1 MAENYFSGVV
11 VRATGSWYEVLSAGE
26 RYQCRIRGKLRLKG
40 VRSTNPVGVG
50 DEVQCLTDEQGS
62 HVIIDITPRRN
73 YVIRRASNLSK
84 ESHIIAANIDQALL
98 LVTLRQPETALEF
111 VDRFLVTCEAYKIPV
126 VILLAKI
133 DLQDE
138 EEVAFFRSVYEP
150 IGYRVVEVS
159 AVTGEGVEEVHD
171 LLVGRTTLLS
181 GNSGVGK
188 STLVQRIDPSLDI
201 RTGDISESHHKG
213 RHTTTFSTMYPLS
226 EGGALIDTPGIKGF
240 GLIDIEEE
248 ELWHYFPEMMH
259 YGRECRFY
267 NCTHTHEPGC
277 AVVAALEEGAIS
289 ELRYESYLKMMD
301 DDDKYRK

>member
-1 MAENYFSGVV
+1 MAENYFTGVV
-11 VRATGSWYEVLSAGE
+11 IRATGSWYEVLSAGE
-26 RYQCRIRGKLRLKG
+26 RFQCRIRGKLRLKG
-40 VRSTNPVGVG
+40 VRSTNPVVVG
-50 DEVQCLTDEQGS
+50 DEVSCLTDEQGS
-62 HVIIDITPRRN
+62 HLIIDITPRRN

-126 VILLAKI
+126 TILLAKI
-133 DLQDE
+133 DLQAA
-138 EEVAFFRSVYEP
+138 EEVAFFRSIYEP

-159 AVTGEGVEEVHD
+159 ATTGEGVEAVHD

-188 STLVQRIDPSLDI
+188 STLVQRIDPTLDI
-201 RTGDISESHHKG
+201 RTGDISDSHHKG
-213 RHTTTFSTMYPLS
+213 RHTTTFSTMYPLR

-277 AVVAALEEGAIS
+277 AVMAALEAGEIS

>member
-1 MAENYFSGVV
+1 MAENYFTGIV
-11 VRATGSWYEVLSAGE
+11 VRATGSWYEVLSGGE
-26 RYQCRIRGKLRLKG
+26 RLQCRIRGKLRLKG
-40 VRSTNPVGVG
+40 VRSTNPVVVG
-50 DEVQCLTDEQGS
+50 DEVRCLTDEQGS

-73 YVIRRASNLSK
+73 YVIRRASNLSR

-98 LVTLRQPETALEF
+98 LVTLRYPETPFEF

-126 VILLAKI
+126 VIILAKS
-133 DLQDE
+133 DLQE
-138 EEVAFFRSVYEP
+138 AEEVDFFRSIYEN
-150 IGYRVVEVS
+150 IGYRVLEVS
-159 AVTGEGVEEVHD
+159 STTGEGVEAVHD

-188 STLVQRIDPSLDI
+188 STLVQRIDPTLDI
-201 RTGDISESHHKG
+201 RTAELSDNHQKG
-213 RHTTTFSTMYPLS
+213 RHTTTFSTMYPLA

-240 GLIDIEEE
+240 GLIDIKEE

-259 YGRECRFY
+259 FGRACRFY

-277 AVVAALEEGAIS
+277 AVIEALERGEIS
-289 ELRYESYLKMMD
+289 DLRYESYLKIMD

>member
-1 MAENYFSGVV
+1 MAENYFTGVV
-11 VRATGSWYEVLSAGE
+11 IRATGSWYEVLSAGE
-26 RYQCRIRGKLRLKG
+26 RFQCRIRGKLRLKG
-40 VRSTNPVGVG
+40 VRSTNPVVVG
-50 DEVQCLTDEQGS
+50 DEVRCLTDEQGS
-62 HVIIDITPRRN
+62 HLIIDITPRRN

-126 VILLAKI
+126 TILLAKI
-133 DLQDE
+133 DLQAA
-138 EEVAFFRSVYEP
+138 EEVAFFRSIYEP

-159 AVTGEGVEEVHD
+159 ATTGEGVEAVHD

-188 STLVQRIDPSLDI
+188 STLVQRIDPTLDI
-201 RTGDISESHHKG
+201 RTGDISDSHHKG
-213 RHTTTFSTMYPLS
+213 RHTTTFSTMYPLR

-277 AVVAALEEGAIS
+277 AVMAALEAGEIS